1 MFCTT
6 TFLPKNETDVNRIK
20 KEHSKIL
27 EKLDEA
33 ASKVLIKS
41 LMQKNSQTIIVT
53 NAQRFWVYYSAEQLA
68 PKTYEIIRK
77 RIPVVSAR

>member
-1 MFCTT
+1 LFCTSH
-6 TFLPKNETDVNRIK
+6 FLPKNETDVNLLK
-20 KEHSKIL
+20 QQYSKIL
-27 EKLDEA
+27 EKLDDA
-33 ASKVLIKS
+33 ASKVLAKS

>member
-1 MFCTT
+1 
-6 TFLPKNETDVNRIK
+6 LPKNETDVKRIK

-53 NAQRFWVYYSAEQLA
+53 NAQRFWVYYSAE
-68 PKTYEIIRK
+68 
-77 RIPVVSAR
+77 

>member
-1 MFCTT
+1 M
-6 TFLPKNETDVNRIK
+6 NRIK

-41 LMQKNSQTIIVT
+41 LLQKNSQTIIVT

>member
-41 LMQKNSQTIIVT
+41 LTQKNSQTIIVT